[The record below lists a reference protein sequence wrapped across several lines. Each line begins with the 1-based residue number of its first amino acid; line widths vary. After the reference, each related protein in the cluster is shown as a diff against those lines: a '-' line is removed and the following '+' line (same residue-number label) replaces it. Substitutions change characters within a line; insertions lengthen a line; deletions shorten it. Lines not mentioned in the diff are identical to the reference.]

1 MVFDDQRLPSR
12 LFDDQRLPGR
22 PSQGQ
27 QGFSS
32 QALDDVSDGIES
44 GSNTSESD
52 TSRNT
57 SVSTELPSIVS
68 LELVGPPLDRAK
80 SYVLDL
86 YRRELPATRPNDS
99 ARSHG
104 ARLGWAKRD
113 LAKRDWNSTKWV
125 AGRLL
130 SNSRLHDWLGFVQE
144 EGHAPRDE
152 RLGRWSST
160 DHEIYVLLPSRG
172 LYQLGTLNV
181 TPRDPADPLRLCLSL
196 HNLTPLPSQP
206 QHDTAGV
213 LAGLAM
219 MPAAGGWR
227 QGAPQGFGTEVS
239 YDKHGGILVLARTEV
254 FTNMAF
260 QEVYPGRLV
269 HFRATHI
276 RTHMTVDVI
285 GLYQHVWR
293 SQLPAEQNH
302 IYRKDIWDKLSS
314 LLLSIPTRHVVMVAG
329 DYNSVLQPLPPHVGP
344 AATAKA
350 GSATTDKSLGQTQ
363 IDFVMARIRD
373 SKGLAKMARPQH
385 SFPVGAWRKDGHWP
399 VEACLPVTPFHR
411 RPQASRPVAAAYDTK
426 ALQLA
431 VITQSPEAE
440 ALRLDVEGR
449 LPGLQATSLLGVR
462 NGVNQVMLD
471 ALSRHFPLRP
481 RPDTRISA
489 QGPYRA
495 SARETW
501 RLYRVYKAPRI
512 AYGLRVWR
520 KWFDYARFRRASAA
534 LRAQSQQLKRSA
546 LLSKLEEAEQAAVA
560 GNQRVLHQ
568 IVRSLAPSSFQIVS
582 RLRSPSGALQSKA
595 DELQQILQH
604 AKAVFAKHSDHS
616 EISCLH
622 QDFHIT
628 DAEVQAELRKL
639 GVAKAVPKT
648 VAPAA
653 CWKLCSSGLS
663 QALGPALRTHFRAGS
678 VCRLQQELHDA
689 HVSLIPKPNK
699 PATEVANLR
708 PIGLQCP
715 SAKVVAGLV
724 RQKLL
729 DVLTPLLQ
737 FQPQYAYTKCR
748 GTFNAIL
755 RVHGHFEQVGQ
766 LLRANRL
773 DRFQQHQGSQRL
785 PFFGGLSLSLDLTKA
800 FDLTDRPRLYGTLS
814 EFGVSQDVISIVQ
827 QLYKDARYIFRAG
840 SLEHALVTT
849 NGLKQGCLIAPFLWC
864 YYTLALL
871 HTLQAKRDG
880 DWARRVITL
889 FADDTW
895 GSWVLK
901 CKEDFYRALDD
912 LTIILETLVEYKM
925 EINYKKTAILLRI
938 EGKQAK
944 AILHEH
950 CCLKNG
956 QRFLKVVVHGQIELI
971 PIKDSHEYLGTQVS
985 YRHRLD
991 KNLNSRVQAGQAKHQ
1006 QLKKVLNGTHVLS
1019 SHHRVRLWAACVQT
1033 SLVYSLPAVGVTKIG
1048 LQKLEKVMV
1057 RHLRAIFRQPAHLT
1071 HSTNASIWE
1080 RARQVPAG
1088 RLLLGAV
1095 ENFTAKLQAKRLEA
1109 PDITTEQAVFDQLD
1123 SLIASLRRLVDECSQ
1138 TTQQSTEDAT
1148 LDHLCPECAMPFSSD
1163 NARRIHCKLKHG
1175 YLPEHATSKPVKFQ
1189 AHLHACGG
1197 LPQCQLCNRRFGRWQ
1212 QLRRHIEDGSC
1223 HVLGGESLT
1232 KHPIN
1237 TQDAQVAST
1246 DDTAAIDPATAT
1258 GVHQNMP
1265 LVRRHDFLSRLHDW
1279 EALLRDHRSVNDLAE
1294 LNPEA
1299 EIFAHCHPSL
1309 LSFHSQAETP
1319 TKDQPSKR
1327 PRQEDST
1334 QKPGNQVLQKQQGNR
1349 PTGNLMESLKLL
1361 ARLLVQHED
1370 QLAALRM
1377 DKGFVLFARQDQFS
1391 LIPAM
1396 YAISKEWN
1404 HTRETEPEKLQSPLR
1419 TLLLACLIREL
1430 MQRIQKMVATT
1441 EGMDKLKAA
1450 SWMTA
1455 GGEWCFM
1462 KFCHRTKK
1470 LIPNPAQSAM
1480 AHDEVIRL
1488 LTFLLT
1494 AMQGEIIHKFCSTRP
1509 LKQLEGSADQKPQA
1523 VFLLEISLRGE
1534 KAGEV
1539 HEAFSRLANLS
1550 VWQLIRVSMKRESL
1564 QRSNAAKKVAQLLGQ
1579 R

>member
-1 MVFDDQRLPSR
+1 MRRHGVR
-12 LFDDQRLPGR
+12 R
-22 PSQGQ
+22 PAASESAVRRPAASGSAESGAGDPIEDSSPRNPQETQDAVADRDADANAAAVAPVRMRGK

-44 GSNTSESD
+44 GSSTSESD

-86 YRRELPATRPNDS
+86 YRRELHATRPTDS

-152 RLGRWSST
+152 R
-160 DHEIYVLLPSRG
+160 
-172 LYQLGTLNV
+172 
-181 TPRDPADPLRLCLSL
+181 
-196 HNLTPLPSQP
+196 
-206 QHDTAGV
+206 V

-227 QGAPQGFGTEVS
+227 QGAPKGRGGPNSVGGGRARLRAQQSLSGGTFYRGRFSIPDSRMFVASVGFGTEVS

-293 SQLPAEQNH
+293 SKLPAEQNH
-302 IYRKDIWDKLSS
+302 IYRNDIWDKLSS

-350 GSATTDKSLGQTQ
+350 
-363 IDFVMARIRD
+363 
-373 SKGLAKMARPQH
+373 
-385 SFPVGAWRKDGHWP
+385 GAWRKDGHWP

-462 NGVNQVMLD
+462 NGANQVMLD

-648 VAPAA
+648 VSPGGM
-653 CWKLCSSGLS
+653 L
-663 QALGPALRTHFRAGS
+663 
-678 VCRLQQELHDA
+678 
-689 HVSLIPKPNK
+689 
-699 PATEVANLR
+699 VANLR

-737 FQPQYAYTKCR
+737 FQPQCAYTKCR

-1550 VWQLIRVSMKRESL
+1550 VWQLIGVSMKRESL